1 MVNSL
6 CGTWMITA
14 PIGMRLNALSPASE
28 IVWEGLDNT
37 EMHYIHLTFFIRKGE
52 ISFTEKINK

>member
-37 EMHYIHLTFFIRKGE
+37 EMHYILFDF
-52 ISFTEKINK
+52 SFLWEKEKLVLQKK